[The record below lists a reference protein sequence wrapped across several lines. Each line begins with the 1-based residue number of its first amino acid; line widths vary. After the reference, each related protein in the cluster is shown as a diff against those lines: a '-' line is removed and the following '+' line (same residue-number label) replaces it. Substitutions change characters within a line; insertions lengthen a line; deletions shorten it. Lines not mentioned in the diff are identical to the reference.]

1 MVMAIP
7 SKSGAMEG
15 ERVTVSFSDSIDLI
29 HDQIHWSP
37 KGVSLLTK
45 WPFLEGTEIE
55 FAFDHRG
62 ERHCCT
68 GVVVACHRL
77 RRPVGHFEV
86 ILYFVETP
94 CSKLQKAASACRLA
108 RAGKQRQGKACH
120 SSMLD
125 GAGEQHQSEAS
136 HLNMLNGAAHFAP
149 RSRARPRVE

>member
-94 CSKLQKAASACRLA
+94 CTKLQKAACDCRLA
-108 RAGKQRQGKACH
+108 RAEEKR
-120 SSMLD
+120 
-125 GAGEQHQSEAS
+125 QSEARS
-136 HLNMLNGAAHFAP
+136 LNTLNGAARFAP
-149 RSRARPRVE
+149 RSRTRNRIE